1 MCDRMNYILLLL
13 KSVYPKTS
21 QLRFFRANKSHKNK
35 TLNQFAYGTLKLKV
49 HKRLMY
55 YFFNNCPYV
64 CNISNAQKITGSAP
78 NCAHGLQ
85 FLHNKNQIKQ

>member
-35 TLNQFAYGTLKLKV
+35 TLNQFAYGALKLKV

-64 CNISNAQKITGSAP
+64 CNISNAKKTAVSPI
-78 NCAHGLQ
+78 AHLVLQ